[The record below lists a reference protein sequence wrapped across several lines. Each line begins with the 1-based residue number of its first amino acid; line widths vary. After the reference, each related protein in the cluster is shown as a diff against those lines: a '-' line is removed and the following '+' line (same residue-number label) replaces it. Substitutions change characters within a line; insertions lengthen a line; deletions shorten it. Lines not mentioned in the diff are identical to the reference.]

1 MSVHSHWLPGQTGD
15 PIADMETQ
23 GRAGESSVPGT
34 FGSRGR
40 ELWREAPG
48 WREMGVSGG

>member
-1 MSVHSHWLPGQTGD
+1 MSLHSHWLPGQTGD
-15 PIADMETQ
+15 PIADMGTQ

-34 FGSRGR
+34 FGSRGW
-40 ELWREAPG
+40 ELWREALG

>member
-1 MSVHSHWLPGQTGD
+1 MSLHSCWLPGQMGD
-15 PIADMETQ
+15 PITDTGTQ

-48 WREMGVSGG
+48 

>member
-1 MSVHSHWLPGQTGD
+1 MSLGSCWVPGQTGD
-15 PIADMETQ
+15 PVAEMKTQ

-34 FGSRGR
+34 FGGWSL

-48 WREMGVSGG
+48 WREMGVGGG